1 MSTPDPRT
9 GGLAP
14 IERILVVIPT
24 YDEIGNLEGTVKR
37 VRKEL
42 PDGDILIVDDN
53 SPDGTGALAD
63 ALTVDDSQIHVLHRQ
78 GKEGL
83 GRAYVAGFH
92 WALDH
97 DYTIIVEMD
106 ADGSH
111 QPEELP
117 ALLAGLYG
125 ADVVVGARWVAGG
138 DVRDWTRSR
147 VWLSRAANRY
157 VRLMLAIDLNDATA
171 GFRAYRADVLRTV
184 DLTSVESTGYCFQ
197 IDLSRRAV
205 RAGFIV
211 REVPITFI
219 ERTVGDSKMSGA
231 VFLESLV
238 NVTRWGIAD
247 RFAQVRRAASRNLRR
262 APEKD

>member
-1 MSTPDPRT
+1 MSAPDPRT

-24 YDEIGNLEGTVKR
+24 YDEIGNLEGTVAR
-37 VRKEL
+37 VRGEL
-42 PDGDILIVDDN
+42 PKGDILIVDDN
-53 SPDGTGALAD
+53 SPDGTGTLAD
-63 ALTVDDSQIHVLHRQ
+63 KLTIDDPQIHVLHRQ

-97 DYTIIVEMD
+97 DYTVIVEMD

-117 ALLAGLYG
+117 ALLAGLDG
-125 ADVVVGARWVAGG
+125 ADAVVGARWVAGG
-138 DVRDWTRSR
+138 DVQDWTRSR

-157 VRLMLAIDLNDATA
+157 VRLMLAIDLNDATS

-184 DLTSVESTGYCFQ
+184 DLTSVKSTGYCFQ
-197 IDLSRRAV
+197 IDLSRRTV
-205 RAGFIV
+205 RAGFTV
-211 REVPITFI
+211 REVPITFV

-231 VFLESLV
+231 VFFESLV

-247 RFAQVRRAASRNLRR
+247 RFAQARRYATR
-262 APEKD
+262 AFKSLTR

>member
-1 MSTPDPRT
+1 MTTP
-9 GGLAP
+9 GGRADDLSL
-14 IERILVVIPT
+14 IERVLVVIPT
-24 YDEIGNLEGTVKR
+24 YDEIGNVEKIVTR
-37 VRKEL
+37 VRTEI
-42 PDGDILIVDDN
+42 PDSEVLIVDDN

-63 ALTVDDSQIHVLHRQ
+63 TLTEEDPRVHVLHRQ

-83 GRAYVAGFH
+83 GRAYVAGFE

-117 ALLAGLYG
+117 SLLTALTD
-125 ADVVVGARWVAGG
+125 ADAVVGSRWITGG
-138 DVRDWTRSR
+138 DVQDWTRWR

-157 VRLMLAIDLNDATA
+157 VQMMLAIDLRDATA
-171 GFRAYRADVLRTV
+171 GFRAYRADVLRAI

-197 IDLSRRAV
+197 IDISRRVV
-205 RAGFIV
+205 RAGFTV

-219 ERTVGDSKMSGA
+219 ERTVGASKMSGA
-231 VFLESLV
+231 VFFESLV

-247 RFAQVRRAASRNLRR
+247 RVRQLLRPIR
-262 APEKD
+262 RRR

>member
-1 MSTPDPRT
+1 MSVPDPRT
-9 GGLAP
+9 GGLTP
-14 IERILVVIPT
+14 IERILIVIPT
-24 YDEIGNLEGTVKR
+24 YDEVGNLEGTVAR
-37 VRKEL
+37 VRHEL
-42 PDGDILIVDDN
+42 RAADILIVDDN

-63 ALTVDDSQIHVLHRQ
+63 NLSAEDRQVHVLHRQ

-117 ALLAGLYG
+117 ALLAGLHG
-125 ADVVVGARWVAGG
+125 VDAVVGARWVAGG
-138 DVRDWTRSR
+138 DVRDWSRSR

-157 VRLMLAIDLNDATA
+157 VRIMLAIDLNDATS
-171 GFRAYRADVLRTV
+171 GFRAYRAGVLRTV

-197 IDLSRRAV
+197 IDVSRRVV
-205 RAGFIV
+205 RAGFTV
-211 REVPITFI
+211 REVPITFV
-219 ERTVGDSKMSGA
+219 ERTVGDSKMSGG
-231 VFLESLV
+231 VFFESLV

-247 RFAQVRRAASRNLRR
+247 RFTQVRRAVSRSFRR
-262 APEKD
+262 TPNTD